1 MANGDFLLFQVLRDL
16 QNLGITFIHVMA
28 NRSTLKV
35 NYNGI
40 NSLETWTQ
48 QDGCDVLTAGVRLGQ
63 PGGRDCKK
71 ATDLSEQPLLGQI
84 LTPHLHLPHKYP
96 FLYF

>member
-1 MANGDFLLFQVLRDL
+1 MQKDFLLFQVLRDL
-16 QNLGITFIHVMA
+16 ENLGITFLHVMA

-48 QDGCDVLTAGVRLGQ
+48 SKMAVVFWQLEWG
-63 PGGRDCKK
+63 
-71 ATDLSEQPLLGQI
+71 
-84 LTPHLHLPHKYP
+84 
-96 FLYF
+96 